1 MATDPL
7 TTLTTTPCD
16 VIILAAGKGSR
27 LKSSLPKVLHPL
39 LGKPL
44 LGHVIQ
50 AALAVNPAKIMVV
63 VGHGKEEVITYLNT
77 LSLPCPIETVIQSP
91 QLGTGHALQQVQA
104 QTSHLSDTVMLLSG
118 DVPLLTADSLQAL
131 RATHHQAQAAITVLS
146 AHVNNPTGY
155 GRLLINQHD
164 NSQPTCAGIVEE
176 KDATDEQRQIQDV
189 NAGVYVYHWPTVAP
203 LLSNLSSENAQQ
215 ELYATDLVGLC
226 NQTGQTVAV
235 SQLHNPDE
243 MQGVNTRVDLAR
255 SQALLQQQINTQWML
270 AGVTIVDP
278 SSNWISPDVTLAQDV
293 ILQPGSQLLGHTT
306 IGQHSTIGP
315 WSTLTNATVGNHTT
329 ITQSV
334 VSDSTIGDYCQVGP
348 FAHIRNQCELSHHVR
363 LGNFV
368 EAKAT
373 TIGEHSNA
381 AHLSY
386 LGNATLGSNVNMGA
400 GSIIA
405 NYDPI
410 REVKHH
416 STIGD
421 GSKIGCNS
429 VLVAPADV
437 GKGTCVAA
445 GSTIT
450 DKVNDDDL
458 AVARSRQKNISHWV
472 SRQHSTSTKA
482 ASNSSAL
489 ST

>member
-1 MATDPL
+1 MAT
-7 TTLTTTPCD
+7 TPKNQPNNSCD

-50 AALAVNPAKIMVV
+50 AALAVKPSKITVV
-63 VGHGKEEVITYLNT
+63 VGHRKEQVIDYLNT
-77 LSLPCPIETVIQSP
+77 LSLPCPIETVVQSP

-104 QTSHLSDTVMLLSG
+104 QITSLSDTVILLSG
-118 DVPLLTADSLQAL
+118 DVPLLTADSLQKL
-131 RATHHQAQAAITVLS
+131 QATHQKTQAAITVLS
-146 AHVNNPTGY
+146 AKVDNPTGY
-155 GRLLINQHD
+155 GRLLTKQGNNGQI
-164 NSQPTCAGIVEE
+164 SCSGIVEE
-176 KDATDEQRQIQDV
+176 KDATNVQRKIQDV
-189 NAGVYVYHWPTVAP
+189 NAGVYAYHWPTVAP
-203 LLSNLSSENAQQ
+203 LLNKLSSDNAQK
-215 ELYATDLVGLC
+215 ELYATDLIGLSTQI
-226 NQTGQTVAV
+226 NQTV
-235 SQLHNPDE
+235 SVCQLNNPDE

-255 SQALLQQQINTQWML
+255 TQALFQQQINTQWML

-278 SSNWISPDVTLAQDV
+278 SSTWIGPDVHIEPDV
-293 ILQPGSQLLGHTT
+293 AIQPGSQLLGHCKIGQHTT
-306 IGQHSTIGP
+306 IGA
-315 WSTLTNATVGNHTT
+315 WSTLTNTTVGEQST
-329 ITQSV
+329 ILQSV
-334 VSDSTIGDYCQVGP
+334 ISDSTIGNHCQIGP
-348 FAHIRNQCELSHHVR
+348 FAHIRNQCELSNHVR

-410 REVKHH
+410 RQVKHH

-421 GSKIGCNS
+421 SSKVGCNS
-429 VLVAPADV
+429 VLVAPANI
-437 GKGTCVAA
+437 GNGSCIAA
-445 GSTIT
+445 GSVIT
-450 DKVNDDDL
+450 ETVKDDDL
-458 AVARSRQKNISHWV
+458 AIARSRQKNITHWV
-472 SRQHSTSTKA
+472 SRQSNTTKA
-482 ASNSSAL
+482 SDNSSAL